1 MGCGA
6 LLVAS
11 TSEPCDAMSDARWQ
25 RLMELLHQAMRLAPA
40 QRTTFLD
47 DECASEPDLRAELVS
62 LLDENARTRSG
73 FVESFSPAVAPDA
86 QGAVGALS
94 PGQIFCERFRLVSK
108 LGEGGMGQVWLAEQF
123 SPVRRR
129 VALKLIRAGMY
140 DEAVAQRFRAEQ
152 QSLAIMDHPAIAKV
166 FDAGATPQG
175 QPYFVMEYVPGPPIT
190 EYCDQNKLTIRQR
203 LELFIQACDGVQHA
217 HRKAFIHRDLKP
229 ANILVVEV
237 DGRPQPRIIDFG
249 LAKAIAAK
257 AIAVKAIAARANDPL
272 QYTRWGQFLGTPGY
286 MSPEQVNRDAQDV
299 DTRTDVYSL
308 GVVLYV
314 LLAGLQPFEIKPRQ
328 PPHVDELLRRL
339 REEDPPKPSG
349 KLSHDRD
356 TLSATAAARCTG
368 RTELVS
374 LLRGDLDW
382 IAMKALERD
391 RDRRYGTP
399 AELAADLRRYLNH
412 EAVLARPP
420 SRVYRAR
427 KYIRRHRVA
436 VGVTAGLMVLL
447 AAFSVLQG
455 LELRRTAQQRDRAT
469 RITEFMTGMFKV
481 ADPSEARGNSV
492 TVREILDKA
501 SKDIRTGLGQDPQ
514 VQAQMMQVMAS
525 TYMNL
530 GLYPRAHDL
539 AKAALEAQLALLG
552 PENRETLAS
561 RELLA
566 WSESRA
572 GNPAAA
578 ESQERAV
585 LADEQRVLGR
595 EDPLTLETMIHLA
608 TMLQRRNDYRGEE
621 ALAREVIQISTRP
634 MAPESVLSLQAR
646 SLLAGSLFIQ
656 LRLSD
661 AEQAF
666 RQLLDADRRLLGPDH
681 PDTLKAMSNLG
692 IVINFQG
699 RRAQA
704 EPLFRDALSLE
715 QRVFGPEHDVT
726 LMTRAHL
733 GYLLRSEG
741 RGVEAEK
748 LDRETWTIRARTL
761 APDDSRTMWSESS
774 VARDLL
780 LEGDLAAAERLE
792 RAAMAG
798 LRRVAGAADTD
809 TVDAQTGLAEILN
822 REGRWAEAEP
832 LARESLTQAPH
843 SRNPLAM
850 ADAMHALGISLAH
863 GNRYPEADKLF
874 RELLEQ
880 HSDPDFRSSMWYSYA
895 CTAAAAQDTEGA
907 LRYLHEA
914 ISAGY
919 RDLDKLSLDAD
930 LQGMRGN
937 QKFRQLVADLKA
949 PSTSVVR
956 P

>member
-1 MGCGA
+1 
-6 LLVAS
+6 
-11 TSEPCDAMSDARWQ
+11 MSDARWQ
-25 RLMELLHQAMRLAPA
+25 RLKELLHQALPLTPA
-40 QRTTFLD
+40 RRAALLD
-47 DECASEPDLRAELVS
+47 VECAGEPELRAELES
-62 LLDENARTRSG
+62 LLQENARMSAG
-73 FVESFSPAVAPDA
+73 FLELSSPGAGSDGPGDA
-86 QGAVGALS
+86 GALS

-108 LGEGGMGQVWLAEQF
+108 LGEGGMGQVWLAEQI
-123 SPVRRR
+123 SPVWRR

-140 DEAVAQRFRAEQ
+140 DESVAQRFQAER

-217 HRKAFIHRDLKP
+217 HQKAFIHRDLKP

-249 LAKAIAAK
+249 LAKAIE
-257 AIAVKAIAARANDPL
+257 VKAMVAQANDPL
-272 QYTRWGQFLGTPGY
+272 QYTRWGQILGTPGY
-286 MSPEQVNRDAQDV
+286 MSPEQFNRDARDV
-299 DTRTDVYSL
+299 DTRSDVYSL
-308 GVVLYV
+308 GIVLYV
-314 LLAGLQPFEIKPRQ
+314 LLTGLQPFEITRRQQ
-328 PPHVDELLRRL
+328 PPMEELLRRL

-349 KLSHDRD
+349 KVSGDRD
-356 TLSATAAARCTG
+356 TSSTTAAARCTD
-368 RTELVS
+368 RAELVS

-391 RDRRYGTP
+391 RERRYGTP

-420 SRVYRAR
+420 STAYRAR

-436 VGVTAGLMVLL
+436 VSVSAGLMVLL
-447 AAFSVLQG
+447 AAFSVLQA

-501 SKDIRTGLGQDPQ
+501 SNDIRLGLGRDPQ
-514 VQAQMMQVMAS
+514 VQAQMMQVMAR
-525 TYMNL
+525 TYLNL

-539 AKAALEAQLALLG
+539 ATAALDAQLALLG
-552 PENRETLAS
+552 PENRETLTS
-561 RELLA
+561 RELVA
-566 WSESRA
+566 WSELRL
-572 GNPAAA
+572 GDLVAA

-585 LADEQRVLGR
+585 LADEQRILGR
-595 EDPLTLETMIHLA
+595 EDPSTLESMIHLA
-608 TMLQRRNDYRGEE
+608 SALQRRNDYRGEE
-621 ALAREVIQISTRP
+621 ALAREVIQISTRH
-634 MAPESVLSLQAR
+634 MAPESVLTLQAR

-656 LRLSD
+656 QRLPD

-666 RQLLDADRRLLGPDH
+666 RESLDADRRVLGPDH
-681 PDTLKAMSNLG
+681 PDTLKTMSNLG

-699 RRAQA
+699 RRAEA
-704 EPLFRDALSLE
+704 EPLFRGALSLE

-733 GYLLRSEG
+733 GFLLRSEG

-748 LDRETWTIRARTL
+748 LDRETWAIRSRTL
-761 APDDSRTMWSESS
+761 GQDNSIALWSESS

-780 LEGDLAAAERLE
+780 LEGDLAAAEELE
-792 RAAMAG
+792 REAVTG
-798 LRRVAGAADTD
+798 LRRAGGAVTD

-832 LARESLTQAPH
+832 LARESLVQVPL
-843 SRNPLAM
+843 SKNPLAT
-850 ADAMHALGISLAH
+850 ADAMRALGVSLAH
-863 GNRYPEADKLF
+863 RNRSAEADKLF
-874 RELLEQ
+874 REMLER

-895 CTAAAAQDTEGA
+895 CTAAAGQDTDSA

-919 RDLDKLSLDAD
+919 RDLDQLSLDAD
-930 LQGMRGN
+930 LQGMRDN
-937 QKFRQLVADLKA
+937 PKFQQLVADLKA
-949 PSTSVVR
+949 PPASVAR

>member
-1 MGCGA
+1 
-6 LLVAS
+6 
-11 TSEPCDAMSDARWQ
+11 MSDTRWQ
-25 RLMELLHQAMRLAPA
+25 RLKDLLHEAMRLAPA
-40 QRTTFLD
+40 QRGAFLD
-47 DECASEPDLRAELVS
+47 EECGGDAELRSELDS
-62 LLDENARTRSG
+62 LIDENSRMRSG
-73 FVESFSPAVAPDA
+73 FLESSSPAVAPDA
-86 QGAVGALS
+86 DGAAGALS

-108 LGEGGMGQVWLAEQF
+108 LGEGGMGQVWLAEQI
-123 SPVRRR
+123 SPVWRR

-140 DEAVAQRFRAEQ
+140 DESVAQRFQAER
-152 QSLAIMDHPAIAKV
+152 QSLALMDHPAIAKV

-175 QPYFVMEYVPGPPIT
+175 QPYFVMEYVPGLPIN
-190 EYCDQNKLTIRQR
+190 EYCDQHKLTIRQR
-203 LELFIQACDGVQHA
+203 LELFIQACEGVQHA
-217 HRKAFIHRDLKP
+217 HQKAFIHRDLKP

-249 LAKAIAAK
+249 LAKAIAVKSTAFMS
-257 AIAVKAIAARANDPL
+257 IAGQTNDPL

-314 LLAGLQPFEIKPRQ
+314 LLTGLQPFEIKPRHQ
-328 PPHVDELLRRL
+328 PHMDELLRRL

-349 KLSHDRD
+349 KVSGDRD
-356 TLSATAAARCTG
+356 TSTAAAEARSIH

-399 AELAADLRRYLNH
+399 AEMAADLRRYLNH

-420 SRVYRAR
+420 SSAYRAR

-436 VGVTAGLMVLL
+436 VSVTAGLMVLL

-501 SKDIRTGLGQDPQ
+501 SKDIRQGLGLDPQ
-514 VQAQMMQVMAS
+514 VQAQMMQVMAT

-530 GLYPRAHDL
+530 GLYPRAREL
-539 AKAALEAQLALLG
+539 AKAALDAQQAMLG
-552 PENRETLAS
+552 PESRETLAS
-561 RELLA
+561 RALLA
-566 WSESRA
+566 WITSRE
-572 GNPAAA
+572 GHPKTA
-578 ESQERAV
+578 EPQERAV
-585 LADEQRVLGR
+585 LADEQRILGP
-595 EDPLTLETMIHLA
+595 EDPLTLDTMIHLA
-608 TMLQRRNDYRGEE
+608 TTLQRLSNYRGQED
-621 ALAREVIQISTRP
+621 LARKVIQVSTRRR
-634 MAPESVLSLQAR
+634 APESLLTLQAR

-656 LRLSD
+656 HRLPD
-661 AEQAF
+661 AEQAY
-666 RQLLDADRRLLGPDH
+666 RQLLDADRHVLGPDH

-692 IVINFQG
+692 IMINFQG
-699 RRAQA
+699 RRAEA

-715 QRVFGPEHDVT
+715 QRVFGPEHDIT

-748 LDRETWTIRARTL
+748 LDRETWTIRARML
-761 APDDSRTMWSESS
+761 APDDSRTLWSESS

-792 RAAMAG
+792 REAVAG

-809 TVDAQTGLAEILN
+809 TVDAETSLAEILN
-822 REGRWAEAEP
+822 REGRWADAEL
-832 LARESLTQAPH
+832 LARESLAQAPH
-843 SRNPLAM
+843 SNNPLAT
-850 ADAMHALGISLAH
+850 ADAMRALGISLAH
-863 GNRYPEADKLF
+863 GNRYAEADKLF
-874 RELLEQ
+874 REMLAQ
-880 HSDPDFRSSMWYSYA
+880 RSDPDFRSSMWYSYA
-895 CTAAAAQDTEGA
+895 CAAAAAQDTDSA

-914 ISAGY
+914 IGAGY
-919 RDLDKLSLDAD
+919 RDLDKLSLDTD

-937 QKFRQLVADLKA
+937 PRFQQLVADLKS
-949 PSTSVVR
+949 PSANVIEPR
-956 P
+956 HY

>member
-1 MGCGA
+1 
-6 LLVAS
+6 
-11 TSEPCDAMSDARWQ
+11 MSDARWQ
-25 RLMELLHQAMRLAPA
+25 RLKELLLQAMPLPLA
-40 QRTTFLD
+40 QRAAFLD
-47 DECASEPDLRAELVS
+47 RECAGEPDLRAELES
-62 LLDENARTRSG
+62 LLDENARMPSG
-73 FVESFSPAVAPDA
+73 FLEASSPAVAPDP
-86 QGAVGALS
+86 QGAGALS

-108 LGEGGMGQVWLAEQF
+108 LGEGGMGQVWLAEQI
-123 SPVRRR
+123 SPVWRR

-140 DEAVAQRFRAEQ
+140 DESVAQRFQAER

-217 HRKAFIHRDLKP
+217 HQKAFIHRDLKP

-249 LAKAIAAK
+249 LAKAIE
-257 AIAVKAIAARANDPL
+257 VKAIAAQADDPL
-272 QYTRWGQFLGTPGY
+272 QYTRWGQMLGTPGY
-286 MSPEQVNRDAQDV
+286 MSPEQFNRDARDV
-299 DTRTDVYSL
+299 DTRSDVYSL

-314 LLAGLQPFEIKPRQ
+314 LLTGLQPFEIKRRQQ
-328 PPHVDELLRRL
+328 PPMEELLRRL

-349 KLSHDRD
+349 KVSGDRD
-356 TLSATAAARCTG
+356 TSSATAAARCTH
-368 RTELVS
+368 RAELVS

-382 IAMKALERD
+382 IAMKALERE
-391 RDRRYGTP
+391 RERRYGTP

-420 SRVYRAR
+420 STAYRAR

-436 VGVTAGLMVLL
+436 VSVSAGLMVLL
-447 AAFSVLQG
+447 AAFSVLQA

-501 SKDIRTGLGQDPQ
+501 SNDIRLGLGQDPQ
-514 VQAQMMQVMAS
+514 VQAQMMQVMAR

-539 AKAALEAQLALLG
+539 ARAALEAQLALLG
-552 PENRETLAS
+552 PENRETLTS

-566 WSESRA
+566 WSESRVGDLDA
-572 GNPAAA
+572 S

-585 LADEQRVLGR
+585 LADERRILGR

-608 TMLQRRNDYRGEE
+608 TTLQRRNDYRGEE
-621 ALAREVIQISTRP
+621 DLAREVIQISTQRQG
-634 MAPESVLSLQAR
+634 PETLLTLQAR

-656 LRLSD
+656 LRLPD

-666 RQLLDADRRLLGPDH
+666 RQLLDADRRVLGPDH
-681 PDTLKAMSNLG
+681 PATLSAMSNLG

-699 RRAQA
+699 RRAEA
-704 EPLFRDALSLE
+704 EPLFRGALSLE

-733 GYLLRSEG
+733 GFLLRSEG

-748 LDRETWTIRARTL
+748 LDRETWTIRSRTL
-761 APDDSRTMWSESS
+761 GQDNPITLWSESS

-792 RAAMAG
+792 REAVAG
-798 LRRVAGAADTD
+798 LHRASVEVTD
-809 TVDAQTGLAEILN
+809 TVDAQTSLAEILN

-832 LARESLTQAPH
+832 LARESLTQVPR
-843 SRNPLAM
+843 SKNPLAA
-850 ADAMHALGISLAH
+850 ADAMRALGISLAH
-863 GNRYPEADKLF
+863 RNRYAEADKLF
-874 RELLEQ
+874 RGMLEQ
-880 HSDPDFRSSMWYSYA
+880 HGDSDFRSSMWYSYA
-895 CTAAAAQDTEGA
+895 CTAAAAQDTDSA

-914 ISAGY
+914 IGAGY
-919 RDLDKLSLDAD
+919 RDLDQLSLDAD
-930 LQGMRGN
+930 LQGMRDN
-937 QKFRQLVADLKA
+937 PKFRQLVANLKSPA
-949 PSTSVVR
+949 SVVH

>member
-1 MGCGA
+1 
-6 LLVAS
+6 
-11 TSEPCDAMSDARWQ
+11 MSDARWQ
-25 RLMELLHQAMRLAPA
+25 RLKELLHQAIDLTPA
-40 QRTTFLD
+40 QRAAFLD
-47 DECASEPDLRAELVS
+47 DECADDPELRAELES
-62 LLDENARTRSG
+62 LIDENARMRTG
-73 FVESFSPAVAPDA
+73 FLESSSPAVAPDSP
-86 QGAVGALS
+86 GAVGSLS

-108 LGEGGMGQVWLAEQF
+108 LGEGGMGQVWLAEQI
-123 SPVRRR
+123 SPVWRR

-140 DEAVAQRFRAEQ
+140 DESVAQRFQSER

-217 HRKAFIHRDLKP
+217 HQKAFIHRDLKP

-257 AIAVKAIAARANDPL
+257 AIAVKAIAAQANDPL

-286 MSPEQVNRDAQDV
+286 MSPEQFNRDARDV

-314 LLAGLQPFEIKPRQ
+314 LLTGLQPFEIKRRQ
-328 PPHVDELLRRL
+328 QPHLDELLRRL

-349 KLSHDRD
+349 KVSGDRD
-356 TLSATAAARCTG
+356 TSSATAAARCTH
-368 RTELVS
+368 RAELVS

-382 IAMKALERD
+382 IAMKALD
-391 RDRRYGTP
+391 RDRERRYGAP

-420 SRVYRAR
+420 NTAYRAR

-436 VGVTAGLMVLL
+436 VSVTAGLVVLL
-447 AAFSVLQG
+447 AGFSVLQA
-455 LELRRTAQQRDRAT
+455 LELRRTAQERDRAT

-501 SKDIRTGLGQDPQ
+501 SNDIRSGLGRDPQ

-539 AKAALEAQLALLG
+539 ATAALKAQLALLG
-552 PENRETLAS
+552 PEDRETLTS
-561 RELLA
+561 RDLVA
-566 WSESRA
+566 WSEARTGDLAA
-572 GNPAAA
+572 G
-578 ESQERAV
+578 ERQQRAV
-585 LADEQRVLGR
+585 LADEQRILGP
-595 EDPLTLETMIHLA
+595 EDPLTLESMIHLA
-608 TMLQRRNDYRGEE
+608 TTLQRLNDYRGEE
-621 ALAREVIQISTRP
+621 LLAREVIQISTRR
-634 MAPESVLSLQAR
+634 MAPESVLTLQAR

-656 LRLSD
+656 LRLPD

-666 RQLLDADRRLLGPDH
+666 RQSLDADRRVLGPDH
-681 PDTLKAMSNLG
+681 PTTLAAMSNLG
-692 IVINFQG
+692 IVINFLG
-699 RRAQA
+699 RRTEA

-726 LMTRAHL
+726 LMTQAHL

-741 RGVEAEK
+741 RGAEAEK
-748 LDRETWTIRARTL
+748 LDRETWTIRSRTL
-761 APDDSRTMWSESS
+761 GQDNSITLWSESS
-774 VARDLL
+774 VARDVL
-780 LEGDLAAAERLE
+780 LEGDLGAAERLE
-792 RAAMAG
+792 REALAG
-798 LRRVAGAADTD
+798 LRRAGGAAVTD
-809 TVDAQTGLAEILN
+809 TVDAQTSLAEILN
-822 REGRWAEAEP
+822 RQGRWAEAEP
-832 LARESLTQAPH
+832 LARESLAQVAR
-843 SRNPLAM
+843 SKNPIAT
-850 ADAMHALGISLAH
+850 ADAMRALGISLAH
-863 GNRYPEADKLF
+863 RDRYAEADKLF
-874 RELLEQ
+874 HEMLEQ
-880 HSDPDFRSSMWYSYA
+880 HRDSDFRSSMWYSYA
-895 CTAAAAQDTEGA
+895 CTAAAAQDTDSA

-919 RDLDKLSLDAD
+919 RDLDQLSLDTD
-930 LQGMRGN
+930 LQGMRDN
-937 QKFRQLVADLKA
+937 PKFRQLVADLKA
-949 PSTSVVR
+949 PSAGVVR

>member
-1 MGCGA
+1 MPD
-6 LLVAS
+6 
-11 TSEPCDAMSDARWQ
+11 TRWQ
-25 RLMELLHQAMRLAPA
+25 RLKELLHQAMPLTLA
-40 QRTTFLD
+40 QRAAFLD
-47 DECASEPDLRAELVS
+47 DECASEPDLRAELES
-62 LLDENARTRSG
+62 LLDENARMRSG
-73 FVESFSPAVAPDA
+73 FLESSSPAVAPDA
-86 QGAVGALS
+86 QGAAGALS

-108 LGEGGMGQVWLAEQF
+108 LGEGGMGQVWLAEQI
-123 SPVRRR
+123 SPVWRR

-140 DEAVAQRFRAEQ
+140 DESVAQRFQAER

-217 HRKAFIHRDLKP
+217 HQKAFIHRDLKP

-249 LAKAIAAK
+249 LAKAIEAK
-257 AIAVKAIAARANDPL
+257 AMAAQANDPL
-272 QYTRWGQFLGTPGY
+272 QYTRWGQLLGTPGY
-286 MSPEQVNRDAQDV
+286 MSPEQFNRDARDV
-299 DTRTDVYSL
+299 DTRSDVYSL

-314 LLAGLQPFEIKPRQ
+314 LLTGLQPFEIKRRQQ
-328 PPHVDELLRRL
+328 PPMEELLRRL

-349 KLSHDRD
+349 KVSGDRD
-356 TLSATAAARCTG
+356 TSSATAAARCTD
-368 RTELVS
+368 RAELVS

-391 RDRRYGTP
+391 RERRYGTP

-420 SRVYRAR
+420 STAYWAR

-436 VGVTAGLMVLL
+436 VSVTAGLMALL
-447 AAFSVLQG
+447 AAFSVLQA
-455 LELRRTAQQRDRAT
+455 LELRRTAQQRDRAA

-501 SKDIRTGLGQDPQ
+501 SNDIRLGLGQDPQ
-514 VQAQMMQVMAS
+514 VQAQMMQVMAR

-530 GLYPRAHDL
+530 GLYPRAHEL
-539 AKAALEAQLALLG
+539 ATAALKAQLALLG
-552 PENRETLAS
+552 PENRETLTS

-566 WSESRA
+566 WSELRV
-572 GNPAAA
+572 GDLAAA

-585 LADEQRVLGR
+585 LADEQRILGR

-608 TMLQRRNDYRGEE
+608 SALQRRNDYRGEE
-621 ALAREVIQISTRP
+621 QLAREVIQISTRR
-634 MAPESVLSLQAR
+634 MAPESVLTLQAR

-656 LRLSD
+656 LRLPD

-666 RQLLDADRRLLGPDH
+666 RQSLDADRRVLGPDH
-681 PDTLKAMSNLG
+681 PDTLKTMSNLG

-699 RRAQA
+699 RRAEA

-733 GYLLRSEG
+733 GFLLRSEG

-748 LDRETWTIRARTL
+748 LDRETWTIRSRTL
-761 APDDSRTMWSESS
+761 GQDASRTLWSESS

-780 LEGDLAAAERLE
+780 LEGDLAAAERLQRE
-792 RAAMAG
+792 AMAG
-798 LRRVAGAADTD
+798 LRRVAGAAGTD

-822 REGRWAEAEP
+822 REGRWGEAEP
-832 LARESLTQAPH
+832 LARESLAQAPH
-843 SRNPLAM
+843 SKNPLAT
-850 ADAMHALGISLAH
+850 ADAMRALGISLAH
-863 GNRYPEADKLF
+863 GNRYAEADKLF
-874 RELLEQ
+874 REMLEQ
-880 HSDPDFRSSMWYSYA
+880 HSDSDFRSLMWYSYA
-895 CTAAAAQDTEGA
+895 CTAAAAQDPDSA

-919 RDLDKLSLDAD
+919 RDLDQLSLDAD
-930 LQGMRGN
+930 LQGMRDN
-937 QKFRQLVADLKA
+937 PKFQQIVADLKA
-949 PSTSVVR
+949 PSASVAR

>member
-1 MGCGA
+1 
-6 LLVAS
+6 
-11 TSEPCDAMSDARWQ
+11 MSDARWQ
-25 RLMELLHQAMRLAPA
+25 RLKEILHRAMHLAPA
-40 QRTTFLD
+40 QRAELLD
-47 DECASEPDLRAELVS
+47 DECAAEPDLRAELES
-62 LLDENARTRSG
+62 LLDENDRMRSE
-73 FVESFSPAVAPDA
+73 FLESSSPAVAHDA
-86 QGAVGALS
+86 QGAAGALS
-94 PGQIFCERFRLVSK
+94 SGQIFCERFRLVSK
-108 LGEGGMGQVWLAEQF
+108 LGEGGMGQVWLAEQI
-123 SPVRRR
+123 SPVWRR

-140 DEAVAQRFRAEQ
+140 DESVAQRFQAER
-152 QSLAIMDHPAIAKV
+152 QSLALMDHPAIAKV

-203 LELFIQACDGVQHA
+203 LELFIQACEGVQHA
-217 HRKAFIHRDLKP
+217 HQKAFVHRDLKP

-249 LAKAIAAK
+249 LAKAIAATG
-257 AIAVKAIAARANDPL
+257 IAVKGIAAQANDPL

-314 LLAGLQPFEIKPRQ
+314 LLTGLQPFEIKPREQ
-328 PPHVDELLRRL
+328 PHLDELLRRL

-349 KLSHDRD
+349 KVSGDRD
-356 TLSATAAARCTG
+356 TSRATAAARCTH
-368 RTELVS
+368 RAELVS

-391 RDRRYGTP
+391 RERRYGTP

-420 SRVYRAR
+420 STAYRAR

-447 AAFSVLQG
+447 AAFSVLQA

-501 SKDIRTGLGQDPQ
+501 SNDIRTGLGQDPQ

-539 AKAALEAQLALLG
+539 AKAALQAQLALLG
-552 PENRETLAS
+552 PENRETLTS

-566 WSESRA
+566 WSESRE
-572 GNPAAA
+572 GDLAAA
-578 ESQERAV
+578 EPQERAV
-585 LADEQRVLGR
+585 LADEQRILGR
-595 EDPLTLETMIHLA
+595 EDPLTLDAMIHLA
-608 TMLQRRNDYRGEE
+608 TTLQRRNDYRGEE
-621 ALAREVIQISTRP
+621 ALAREVIEISTRR
-634 MAPESVLSLQAR
+634 MAPESVLTLQAR

-656 LRLSD
+656 LRLPE
-661 AEQAF
+661 AELAF
-666 RQLLDADRRLLGPDH
+666 RQLLDADRRVLGRDH
-681 PDTLKAMSNLG
+681 PATLAAMSNLG
-692 IVINFQG
+692 IVINFQW
-699 RRAQA
+699 RRAEA
-704 EPLFRDALSLE
+704 EPLFREALALE
-715 QRVFGPEHDVT
+715 QRVFGPEHETT

-733 GYLLRSEG
+733 GYLLRGEG
-741 RGVEAEK
+741 RGAEAEK

-761 APDDSRTMWSESS
+761 GQEDSRTLWSESS

-780 LEGDLAAAERLE
+780 LQGDLAEAERLE
-792 RAAMAG
+792 REAAAG
-798 LRRVAGAADTD
+798 LRRVTGAANTD

-822 REGRWAEAEP
+822 RESRWAEAEP
-832 LARESLTQAPH
+832 LARESLAQAPH
-843 SRNPLAM
+843 SKNPLAT
-850 ADAMHALGISLAH
+850 ADAMRALGISLAH
-863 GNRYPEADKLF
+863 RNRYAEADKLF

-880 HSDPDFRSSMWYSYA
+880 NNDSDFRSSMWYSYA
-895 CTAAAAQDTEGA
+895 CTAVAAQDTDSA

-914 ISAGY
+914 TSAGY
-919 RDLDKLSLDAD
+919 RDLDRLSLDAD

-937 QKFRQLVADLKA
+937 PKFQQLVADLKA
-949 PSTSVVR
+949 PSASVVR

>member
-1 MGCGA
+1 MGHGA
-6 LLVAS
+6 HLVAS
-11 TSEPCDAMSDARWQ
+11 TNEPRGVAMSDERWQ
-25 RLMELLHQAMRLAPA
+25 RLKELLHQAMHLAPA
-40 QRTTFLD
+40 QRVSFLD
-47 DECASEPDLRAELVS
+47 EECGGDPELRSELES
-62 LLDENARTRSG
+62 LLDENARMRSG
-73 FVESFSPAVAPDA
+73 FLESSSPAVPDA
-86 QGAVGALS
+86 HSALS

-108 LGEGGMGQVWLAEQF
+108 LGEGGMGQVWLAEQI
-123 SPVRRR
+123 SPVWRR

-140 DEAVAQRFRAEQ
+140 DESVAQRFQAER

-175 QPYFVMEYVPGPPIT
+175 QPFFVMEYVPGPPIT
-190 EYCDQNKLTIRQR
+190 EYCDEHKLTIRQR

-217 HRKAFIHRDLKP
+217 HQKAFIHRDLKP

-237 DGRPQPRIIDFG
+237 DGQPQPRIIDFG
-249 LAKAIAAK
+249 L
-257 AIAVKAIAARANDPL
+257 VKAIAAQANDPL

-286 MSPEQVNRDAQDV
+286 MSPEQVSHDAQDV

-314 LLAGLQPFEIKPRQ
+314 LLTGLQPFEVKPRQ
-328 PPHVDELLRRL
+328 QPRVDELLRRL

-349 KLSHDRD
+349 KVSGDREI
-356 TLSATAAARCTG
+356 SIATAEAR
-368 RTELVS
+368 RTHRAELVS

-382 IAMKALERD
+382 IAMKALERN
-391 RDRRYGTP
+391 RERRYGTP
-399 AELAADLRRYLNH
+399 AEMAADLRRYLNH

-420 SRVYRAR
+420 STAYRAR

-436 VGVTAGLMVLL
+436 VSVTAGLVVLL

-501 SKDIRTGLGQDPQ
+501 SKDIRLGLGQDPQ
-514 VQAQMMQVMAS
+514 VQAQLMQVMAG

-530 GLYPRAHDL
+530 GLYPRAREL
-539 AKAALEAQLALLG
+539 AQAALDAQLAMLG

-561 RELLA
+561 RALLA
-566 WSESRA
+566 WIPSRD
-572 GNPAAA
+572 GHPAAA
-578 ESQERAV
+578 EPQLRAV
-585 LADEQRVLGR
+585 LADEQRILGP
-595 EDPLTLETMIHLA
+595 EDPLTLDTMIHLA
-608 TMLQRRNDYRGEE
+608 STLQRRDNYRGEE
-621 ALAREVIQISTRP
+621 ELARKVIQISTQK
-634 MAPESVLSLQAR
+634 MAPESALTLQAR
-646 SLLAGSLFIQ
+646 ALLAGSLFVQ
-656 LRLSD
+656 YRLDD

-666 RQLLDADRRLLGPDH
+666 RQLLDADRRVLGPDH

-699 RRAQA
+699 RRADA

-741 RGVEAEK
+741 RGAKAEK
-748 LDRETWTIRARTL
+748 LDRETWTIRTRTL
-761 APDDSRTMWSESS
+761 GPNDSSSLWSEASL
-774 VARDLL
+774 ARDLL
-780 LEGDLAAAERLE
+780 LEGDLASAERLE
-792 RAAMAG
+792 REAMTG
-798 LRRVAGAADTD
+798 LRSVAGAADTN
-809 TVDAQTGLAEILN
+809 TVDAETSLAEILV
-822 REGRWAEAEP
+822 REGRWAEAES
-832 LARESLTQAPH
+832 LARESLAQAPH
-843 SRNPLAM
+843 SKNPLAT

-863 GNRYPEADKLF
+863 GNRYAEADKLF
-874 RELLEQ
+874 REMLDQ
-880 HSDPDFRSSMWYSYA
+880 SSDPGFRAAIWYSYA
-895 CTAAAAQDTEGA
+895 CTAAAARDIDSA
-907 LRYLHEA
+907 LRYLREA

-930 LQGMRGN
+930 LQGMRDN
-937 QKFRQLVADLKA
+937 PKFRQLVADLKA
-949 PSTSVVR
+949 PSASVVR

>member
-1 MGCGA
+1 
-6 LLVAS
+6 
-11 TSEPCDAMSDARWQ
+11 MSDTRWE
-25 RLMELLHQAMRLAPA
+25 RLKELLHQAMHLAPA
-40 QRTTFLD
+40 QRAAFLD
-47 DECASEPDLRAELVS
+47 EECGGDPELRSELES
-62 LLDENARTRSG
+62 LIDENARMRSG
-73 FVESFSPAVAPDA
+73 FLESSSPAFAPDA
-86 QGAVGALS
+86 QGAADALS

-108 LGEGGMGQVWLAEQF
+108 LGEGGMGQVWLAEQI
-123 SPVRRR
+123 SPVWRR

-140 DEAVAQRFRAEQ
+140 DESVAQRFQAER
-152 QSLAIMDHPAIAKV
+152 QSLALMDHPAIAKV

-190 EYCDQNKLTIRQR
+190 EYCDQNKLTISQR

-217 HRKAFIHRDLKP
+217 HQKAFIHRDLKP

-249 LAKAIAAK
+249 LAKAIAAQ
-257 AIAVKAIAARANDPL
+257 ANDPL

-286 MSPEQVNRDAQDV
+286 MSPEQVSRDAQDV

-314 LLAGLQPFEIKPRQ
+314 LLAGLQPFEIKRRQ
-328 PPHVDELLRRL
+328 QPQLDELLRRL

-349 KLSHDRD
+349 KVSGDRD
-356 TLSATAAARCTG
+356 TSIATAEAR
-368 RTELVS
+368 RTHRAELVS

-399 AELAADLRRYLNH
+399 AEMAADLRRYLNH

-420 SRVYRAR
+420 STVYRAR
-427 KYIRRHRVA
+427 KYIRRHRVS
-436 VGVTAGLMVLL
+436 VSVTAGLVVLL
-447 AAFSVLQG
+447 AVFSVLQG

-501 SKDIRTGLGQDPQ
+501 SKDIRLGLGQDPQ
-514 VQAQMMQVMAS
+514 VQAQMMQVMAR

-530 GLYPRAHDL
+530 GLYPRAREL
-539 AKAALEAQLALLG
+539 AKAALDAQLAMLG

-561 RELLA
+561 RALLA
-566 WSESRA
+566 WIISRQ
-572 GNPAAA
+572 GDAAA
-578 ESQERAV
+578 VEPQEREV
-585 LADEQRVLGR
+585 LADEQRILGP

-608 TMLQRRNDYRGEE
+608 STLQRRSNYRGEE
-621 ALAREVIQISTRP
+621 ELARKVIQISTLRQ
-634 MAPESVLSLQAR
+634 APESLLTLQAR

-656 LRLSD
+656 RRLPD

-666 RQLLDADRRLLGPDH
+666 RQLLDADRRVLGPDH

-699 RRAQA
+699 RRAEA
-704 EPLFRDALSLE
+704 EPLFRDALALE

-726 LMTRAHL
+726 AMTRAHL

-748 LDRETWTIRARTL
+748 LDRETWSIRIRTL
-761 APDDSRTMWSESS
+761 GANDSRTMWSEGS

-780 LEGDLAAAERLE
+780 LEGDLAAAERLQRE
-792 RAAMAG
+792 AVAG
-798 LRRVAGAADTD
+798 LRRVEGVADTD
-809 TVDAQTGLAEILN
+809 TVDAETSLAEILI
-822 REGRWAEAEP
+822 REGRWAEAEA
-832 LARESLTQAPH
+832 LARESLAQAPH
-843 SRNPLAM
+843 SNNPLAT
-850 ADAMHALGISLAH
+850 ADAMRALGISLAH
-863 GNRYPEADKLF
+863 GNRYAEADKLF
-874 RELLEQ
+874 REMLEQ
-880 HSDPDFRSSMWYSYA
+880 RSDPDFRSSMWYSYA
-895 CTAAAAQDTEGA
+895 CTAAAAQDTDSA

-914 ISAGY
+914 IGAGY
-919 RDLDKLSLDAD
+919 RDLDKLTLDAD
-930 LQGMRGN
+930 LQGMRDN
-937 QKFRQLVADLKA
+937 PKFQQLVADLKA
-949 PSTSVVR
+949 PSASVVR

>member
-1 MGCGA
+1 
-6 LLVAS
+6 
-11 TSEPCDAMSDARWQ
+11 MSDARWQ
-25 RLMELLHQAMRLAPA
+25 RLKELLHQALPLTPA
-40 QRTTFLD
+40 QRAAFLD
-47 DECASEPDLRAELVS
+47 DECADEPDLRAELES
-62 LLDENARTRSG
+62 LLDENDRMRAG
-73 FVESFSPAVAPDA
+73 FLESSSPAVAPDA
-86 QGAVGALS
+86 PGGAGALS
-94 PGQIFCERFRLVSK
+94 PGQVFCERFRLVSK
-108 LGEGGMGQVWLAEQF
+108 LGEGGMGQVWLAEQI
-123 SPVRRR
+123 SPVWRR

-140 DEAVAQRFRAEQ
+140 DESVAQRFQAER

-217 HRKAFIHRDLKP
+217 HQKAFIHRDLKP

-249 LAKAIAAK
+249 LAKAIE
-257 AIAVKAIAARANDPL
+257 VKAVTAQHNDPL
-272 QYTRWGQFLGTPGY
+272 QYTRWGQLLGTPGY
-286 MSPEQVNRDAQDV
+286 MSPEQFNRDARDV
-299 DTRTDVYSL
+299 DTRSDVYSL

-314 LLAGLQPFEIKPRQ
+314 LLTGLQPFEIKRRQQ
-328 PPHVDELLRRL
+328 PPMEELLRRL

-349 KLSHDRD
+349 KVSGDRD
-356 TLSATAAARCTG
+356 TSSATAAARCTQ
-368 RTELVS
+368 RAELVS

-391 RDRRYGTP
+391 RERRYGTP

-420 SRVYRAR
+420 STAYRAR

-436 VGVTAGLMVLL
+436 VSVSAGLMVLL
-447 AAFSVLQG
+447 AAFSVLQA

-501 SKDIRTGLGQDPQ
+501 SNDIRSGLGRDPQ

-530 GLYPRAHDL
+530 GLYPRAYDL
-539 AKAALEAQLALLG
+539 ATAALKAQMALLG
-552 PENRETLAS
+552 PENRETLIS
-561 RELLA
+561 RELVA
-566 WSESRA
+566 WSELRV
-572 GNPAAA
+572 GDLAAA

-585 LADEQRVLGR
+585 LADEQRILGR
-595 EDPLTLETMIHLA
+595 EDPLTLESMIHLA
-608 TMLQRRNDYRGEE
+608 SALQRRNDYRGEE
-621 ALAREVIQISTRP
+621 ALAREVIQISTRR
-634 MAPESVLSLQAR
+634 MAPESVLTLQAR

-656 LRLSD
+656 QRLPD

-666 RQLLDADRRLLGPDH
+666 RQSLDADRRVLGPDH
-681 PDTLKAMSNLG
+681 PDTLKTMSNLG

-699 RRAQA
+699 RRAEA
-704 EPLFRDALSLE
+704 EPLFRGALSLE

-733 GYLLRSEG
+733 GFLLRSEG

-748 LDRETWTIRARTL
+748 LDRETWAIRSRTL
-761 APDDSRTMWSESS
+761 GQDHAITLWSESS

-780 LEGDLAAAERLE
+780 LEGDLAAAEGLE
-792 RAAMAG
+792 REAVTG
-798 LRRVAGAADTD
+798 LRRAAGAAATD

-832 LARESLTQAPH
+832 LARESLAQAPH
-843 SRNPLAM
+843 SNNPLAT
-850 ADAMHALGISLAH
+850 ADAMRALGISLAH
-863 GNRYPEADKLF
+863 RNRYAEADKLF
-874 RELLEQ
+874 RDMLEQ

-895 CTAAAAQDTEGA
+895 CTAAAGQDPDSA
-907 LRYLHEA
+907 LRHLREA

-919 RDLDKLSLDAD
+919 RDLDQLSLDAD
-930 LQGMRGN
+930 LQGMRDN
-937 QKFRQLVADLKA
+937 PKFRQLVADLKV
-949 PSTSVVR
+949 PSASVAR

>member
-1 MGCGA
+1 
-6 LLVAS
+6 
-11 TSEPCDAMSDARWQ
+11 MSDARWQ
-25 RLMELLHQAMRLAPA
+25 RLKELLHQALPLTLA
-40 QRTTFLD
+40 QRAAFLD
-47 DECASEPDLRAELVS
+47 DECANEPDLRAELES
-62 LLDENARTRSG
+62 LLGENARMPAG
-73 FVESFSPAVAPDA
+73 FLESSSPAVAPDA
-86 QGAVGALS
+86 QGAGALS

-108 LGEGGMGQVWLAEQF
+108 LGEGGMGQVWLAEQI
-123 SPVRRR
+123 SPVWRR

-140 DEAVAQRFRAEQ
+140 DESVAQRFLAER

-217 HRKAFIHRDLKP
+217 HQKAFIHRDLKP

-249 LAKAIAAK
+249 LAKAIAVK
-257 AIAVKAIAARANDPL
+257 AIAVKAMAAQAIAGQASDPL

-314 LLAGLQPFEIKPRQ
+314 LLTGLQPFEVKPRQ
-328 PPHVDELLRRL
+328 QPHIDELLRRL

-349 KLSHDRD
+349 KVSGDRD
-356 TLSATAAARCTG
+356 TSSATAAARCTH
-368 RTELVS
+368 RAELVS

-391 RDRRYGTP
+391 RERRYGTP

-412 EAVLARPP
+412 EAVLARPQ
-420 SRVYRAR
+420 STAYRAR
-427 KYIRRHRVA
+427 KYFRRHRVA
-436 VGVTAGLMVLL
+436 VSVTAGLMVLL
-447 AAFSVLQG
+447 AAFSVLQA
-455 LELRRTAQQRDRAT
+455 LELRRTAQQRDRAA

-501 SKDIRTGLGQDPQ
+501 SNDIRTGLGRDPQ
-514 VQAQMMQVMAS
+514 VQAQMMQVMAR

-539 AKAALEAQLALLG
+539 ATAALDAQLALLG
-552 PENRETLAS
+552 PENRETLTS
-561 RELLA
+561 RELVA
-566 WSESRA
+566 WSELRVA
-572 GNPAAA
+572 DLAAA

-585 LADEQRVLGR
+585 LADEQRILGR
-595 EDPLTLETMIHLA
+595 EDPLTLESMIHLA
-608 TMLQRRNDYRGEE
+608 SALQRRNDYRGEE
-621 ALAREVIQISTRP
+621 ALAREVIQISTRR
-634 MAPESVLSLQAR
+634 MAPESVLTLQAR

-666 RQLLDADRRLLGPDH
+666 RQSLDADRRVLGPDH
-681 PDTLKAMSNLG
+681 PDTLKTMSNLG

-699 RRAQA
+699 RRAEA

-733 GYLLRSEG
+733 GFLLRSEG

-748 LDRETWTIRARTL
+748 LDRETWTIRSRTL
-761 APDDSRTMWSESS
+761 GQDNSITLWSESS

-792 RAAMAG
+792 REAMAG
-798 LRRVAGAADTD
+798 LRRVAGDANTD

-832 LARESLTQAPH
+832 LARDSLAQAPH
-843 SRNPLAM
+843 SKNPLAT
-850 ADAMHALGISLAH
+850 ADALHALGVSLAH
-863 GNRYPEADKLF
+863 DNRYAEADNLF
-874 RELLEQ
+874 HQILEQ
-880 HSDPDFRSSMWYSYA
+880 HNDPDFRSSIWYSYA
-895 CTAAAAQDTEGA
+895 CTAAAGQDPDSA

-914 ISAGY
+914 INAGY
-919 RDLDKLSLDAD
+919 RDLDQLSLDAD
-930 LQGMRGN
+930 LQGMRDN
-937 QKFRQLVADLKA
+937 PKFRQLVADLKA
-949 PSTSVVR
+949 PSASVAR

>member
-1 MGCGA
+1 
-6 LLVAS
+6 
-11 TSEPCDAMSDARWQ
+11 MSDARWQ
-25 RLMELLHQAMRLAPA
+25 RLKELLHQALPLTPA
-40 QRTTFLD
+40 RRAAFLD
-47 DECASEPDLRAELVS
+47 DECASEPDLRAELES
-62 LLDENARTRSG
+62 LLDENARMRAG
-73 FVESFSPAVAPDA
+73 FLESSSPGVAPDA
-86 QGAVGALS
+86 QGAAGALS

-108 LGEGGMGQVWLAEQF
+108 LGEGGMGQVWLAEQI
-123 SPVRRR
+123 SPVWRR

-140 DEAVAQRFRAEQ
+140 DESVAQRFQAER

-217 HRKAFIHRDLKP
+217 HQKAFIHRDLKP

-249 LAKAIAAK
+249 LAKAIE
-257 AIAVKAIAARANDPL
+257 VKAMAAQANDPL
-272 QYTRWGQFLGTPGY
+272 QYTRWGQLLGTPGY
-286 MSPEQVNRDAQDV
+286 MSPEQFNRDARDV
-299 DTRTDVYSL
+299 DTRSDVYSL

-314 LLAGLQPFEIKPRQ
+314 LLTGLQPFEIKRRQQ
-328 PPHVDELLRRL
+328 PPMEELLRRL

-349 KLSHDRD
+349 KVSGDRD
-356 TLSATAAARCTG
+356 TSSATAAARCTD
-368 RTELVS
+368 RAELVS

-391 RDRRYGTP
+391 RERRYGTP

-420 SRVYRAR
+420 STAYRAR

-436 VGVTAGLMVLL
+436 ASVSAGLMVLL
-447 AAFSVLQG
+447 AAFSVLQA

-501 SKDIRTGLGQDPQ
+501 SNDIRLGLGRDPQ

-539 AKAALEAQLALLG
+539 ATAALTAQTALLG
-552 PENRETLAS
+552 PENRETLTS
-561 RELLA
+561 RELVA
-566 WSESRA
+566 WSELRV
-572 GNPAAA
+572 GDLAAA

-585 LADEQRVLGR
+585 LADVQRILGR
-595 EDPLTLETMIHLA
+595 EDPLTLESMIHLA
-608 TMLQRRNDYRGEE
+608 SALQRRNDYRGEE
-621 ALAREVIQISTRP
+621 ALAREVIQISTRR
-634 MAPESVLSLQAR
+634 MAPESVLTLQAR

-656 LRLSD
+656 QRLPD

-666 RQLLDADRRLLGPDH
+666 RQSLDADRRVLGPDH
-681 PDTLKAMSNLG
+681 PDTLKTMSNLG

-699 RRAQA
+699 RRAEA
-704 EPLFRDALSLE
+704 EPLFRGALSLE

-733 GYLLRSEG
+733 GFLLRSEG

-748 LDRETWTIRARTL
+748 LDRETWAIRSRTL
-761 APDDSRTMWSESS
+761 GQDNPITLWSESS

-780 LEGDLAAAERLE
+780 LEGDLAVAEGLE
-792 RAAMAG
+792 REAVTG
-798 LRRVAGAADTD
+798 LRRAAGAAVTD
-809 TVDAQTGLAEILN
+809 TVDAQTSLAEILN

-832 LARESLTQAPH
+832 LARESLAQVPR
-843 SRNPLAM
+843 SKNPLAT
-850 ADAMHALGISLAH
+850 ADAMRALGISLAH
-863 GNRYPEADKLF
+863 RNRYAEADKLF
-874 RELLEQ
+874 REMLEQ

-895 CTAAAAQDTEGA
+895 CTAAAGQDPDSA
-907 LRYLHEA
+907 LRYLREA

-919 RDLDKLSLDAD
+919 RDLDQLSLDAD
-930 LQGMRGN
+930 LQGMRDN
-937 QKFRQLVADLKA
+937 PKFRQLVADLKV
-949 PSTSVVR
+949 PSASVAR

>member
-1 MGCGA
+1 
-6 LLVAS
+6 
-11 TSEPCDAMSDARWQ
+11 MSDARWQ
-25 RLMELLHQAMRLAPA
+25 RLKELLHQAMSLAPA
-40 QRTTFLD
+40 ERAAFLD
-47 DECASEPDLRAELVS
+47 EGCGGDHELRSELESLV
-62 LLDENARTRSG
+62 DENARMRAG
-73 FVESFSPAVAPDA
+73 FLELSSPAV
-86 QGAVGALS
+86 GARGPAGTLS

-108 LGEGGMGQVWLAEQF
+108 LGEGGMGQVWLAEQI
-123 SPVRRR
+123 SPVWRR

-140 DEAVAQRFRAEQ
+140 DESVAQRFQAER

-175 QPYFVMEYVPGPPIT
+175 QPYFVMEYVPGLPIT

-203 LELFIQACDGVQHA
+203 LELFIQTCDGVQHA
-217 HRKAFIHRDLKP
+217 HQKAFIHRDLKP

-249 LAKAIAAK
+249 LAKAIA
-257 AIAVKAIAARANDPL
+257 VKAIAAQADDPL

-286 MSPEQVNRDAQDV
+286 MSPEQVNRDSQDV

-314 LLAGLQPFEIKPRQ
+314 LLTGLQPFEIKPRQ
-328 PPHVDELLRRL
+328 KPPIDELLRRL

-349 KLSHDRD
+349 KVSGDRD
-356 TLSATAAARCTG
+356 SSTAAAAARCTH
-368 RTELVS
+368 RAELVG

-391 RDRRYGTP
+391 RERRYSTP
-399 AELAADLRRYLNH
+399 AELGADLRRYLNH

-420 SRVYRAR
+420 STIYRAR

-436 VGVTAGLMVLL
+436 ASVTAGLVVLL
-447 AAFSVLQG
+447 AAFSVLQA

-492 TVREILDKA
+492 TLREILDKA
-501 SKDIRTGLGQDPQ
+501 SNNIRTGLGQDPQ
-514 VQAQMMQVMAS
+514 VQAQLMQVMAR

-530 GLYPRAHDL
+530 GLYRLAQDL
-539 AKAALEAQLALLG
+539 AEAALRAQLALLG

-566 WSESRA
+566 WSQSRVGLPEA
-572 GNPAAA
+572 V
-578 ESQERAV
+578 SQERAV
-585 LADEQRVLGR
+585 LQDERRILGR
-595 EDPLTLETMIHLA
+595 EDPLTLEAMIHLA
-608 TMLQRRNDYRGEE
+608 SSLQRQNDYRGEE
-621 ALAREVIQISTRP
+621 ALAREVIQISTQR
-634 MAPESVLSLQAR
+634 MAPESLLTLQAR
-646 SLLAGSLFIQ
+646 SLLAGVLFIQ
-656 LRLSD
+656 LRLPD

-666 RQLLDADRRLLGPDH
+666 RQLLDADRQMLGSDH
-681 PDTLKAMSNLG
+681 PATLTAMSNLA

-699 RRAQA
+699 RRAEA
-704 EPLFRDALSLE
+704 EPLFREALSLE
-715 QRVFGPEHDVT
+715 QRVFGPEHDIT

-733 GYLLRSEG
+733 GFLLRSEG

-748 LDRETWTIRARTL
+748 LDRETWDMR
-761 APDDSRTMWSESS
+761 SRTMGQDDPRTLWSESS

-780 LEGDLAAAERLE
+780 LEGDLAAAERLARE
-792 RAAMAG
+792 AVAG
-798 LRRVAGAADTD
+798 LRRTAGASNTD
-809 TVDAQTGLAEILN
+809 TVDAQTSLAEILN

-832 LARESLTQAPH
+832 LARDSLAQA
-843 SRNPLAM
+843 SGSTNPLAT
-850 ADAMHALGISLAH
+850 ADAMRALGISLAH
-863 GNRYPEADKLF
+863 DNRYGEADKLF
-874 RELLEQ
+874 HEILEQ
-880 HSDPDFRSSMWYSYA
+880 HHDADFRSSMWYSYA
-895 CTAAAAQDTEGA
+895 CTAAAAQDTDSA

-919 RDLDKLSLDAD
+919 RDLDKLLLDAD
-930 LQGMRGN
+930 LHGMSEN
-937 QKFRQLVADLKA
+937 PKFRQLMADLKA
-949 PSTSVVR
+949 PPASAVR
-956 P
+956 AHDR

>member
-1 MGCGA
+1 
-6 LLVAS
+6 
-11 TSEPCDAMSDARWQ
+11 MSDARWQ
-25 RLMELLHQAMRLAPA
+25 RLKELLHQAMPLTLA
-40 QRTTFLD
+40 QRAAFLD
-47 DECASEPDLRAELVS
+47 DECAGEPDLRAELES
-62 LLDENARTRSG
+62 LLDENARMRAG
-73 FVESFSPAVAPDA
+73 FLESSSPGVAPDA
-86 QGAVGALS
+86 EACAGALS

-108 LGEGGMGQVWLAEQF
+108 LGEGGMGQVWLAEQI
-123 SPVRRR
+123 SPVWRR

-140 DEAVAQRFRAEQ
+140 DESVAQRFQAER

-217 HRKAFIHRDLKP
+217 HQKAFIHRDLKP

-249 LAKAIAAK
+249 LAKAIE
-257 AIAVKAIAARANDPL
+257 VKAMAAQVNDPL
-272 QYTRWGQFLGTPGY
+272 QYTRWGQILGTPGY
-286 MSPEQVNRDAQDV
+286 MSPEQLKRDARDV
-299 DTRTDVYSL
+299 DTRSDVYSL

-314 LLAGLQPFEIKPRQ
+314 LLTGLQPFEIKRRQQ
-328 PPHVDELLRRL
+328 PPMEELLRRL

-349 KLSHDRD
+349 KVSGDRD
-356 TLSATAAARCTG
+356 TSSATAAAR
-368 RTELVS
+368 RTDRAELVS

-391 RDRRYGTP
+391 RERRYGTP

-420 SRVYRAR
+420 STAYRAR

-436 VGVTAGLMVLL
+436 VSVSAGLMVLL
-447 AAFSVLQG
+447 AAFSVLQA

-501 SKDIRTGLGQDPQ
+501 SNDIRLGLGRDPQ
-514 VQAQMMQVMAS
+514 VQAQMMQVMAR

-539 AKAALEAQLALLG
+539 ATAALDAQLALLG
-552 PENRETLAS
+552 PENRETLTS
-561 RELLA
+561 RELVA
-566 WSESRA
+566 WSELRV
-572 GNPAAA
+572 GDLAAA

-585 LADEQRVLGR
+585 LADEQRILGR
-595 EDPLTLETMIHLA
+595 EDPLTLEAMIHLA
-608 TMLQRRNDYRGEE
+608 SALQRRNDYPGEE
-621 ALAREVIQISTRP
+621 ALAREVIQISTRR
-634 MAPESVLSLQAR
+634 MAAESVLTLQAR

-656 LRLSD
+656 QRLPD

-666 RQLLDADRRLLGPDH
+666 RQSLDADRRVLGPDH
-681 PDTLKAMSNLG
+681 PDTLKTMSNLG

-699 RRAQA
+699 RRAEA
-704 EPLFRDALSLE
+704 EPLFRGALSLE

-733 GYLLRSEG
+733 GFLLRSEG
-741 RGVEAEK
+741 RGAEAEK
-748 LDRETWTIRARTL
+748 LDRETCDIRSRTL
-761 APDDSRTMWSESS
+761 GVDNSITLWSESS

-780 LEGDLAAAERLE
+780 LEGNLAAAEGLE
-792 RAAMAG
+792 REAVTG
-798 LRRVAGAADTD
+798 LRRAAGAGTD

-832 LARESLTQAPH
+832 LARESLAQAPR
-843 SRNPLAM
+843 SKNPLAT
-850 ADAMHALGISLAH
+850 ADAMRALGISLAH
-863 GNRYPEADKLF
+863 DNRYAEADKLF
-874 RELLEQ
+874 HQILEQ
-880 HSDPDFRSSMWYSYA
+880 QNDPDFRSSMWFSYA
-895 CTAAAAQDTEGA
+895 CTAAAAQDTDSA
-907 LRYLHEA
+907 LRYLREA

-930 LQGMRGN
+930 LQGMRDN
-937 QKFRQLVADLKA
+937 PKFQQLVADLKA
-949 PSTSVVR
+949 PSASVAR

>member
-1 MGCGA
+1 
-6 LLVAS
+6 
-11 TSEPCDAMSDARWQ
+11 MSDSRWQ
-25 RLMELLHQAMRLAPA
+25 RLKELLQQAMPLTLA
-40 QRTTFLD
+40 QRAAFLD
-47 DECASEPDLRAELVS
+47 DECAGEPDLRAELES
-62 LLDENARTRSG
+62 LLEENARMRSG
-73 FVESFSPAVAPDA
+73 FLESSSPAVAETQA
-86 QGAVGALS
+86 AAGALS

-108 LGEGGMGQVWLAEQF
+108 LGEGGMGQVWLAEQI
-123 SPVRRR
+123 SPVWRR

-140 DEAVAQRFRAEQ
+140 DESVAQRFQAER

-175 QPYFVMEYVPGPPIT
+175 QPYFVMEYVPGPPMT
-190 EYCDQNKLTIRQR
+190 EYCDRNKLTIRQR

-217 HRKAFIHRDLKP
+217 HQKAFIHRDLKP

-257 AIAVKAIAARANDPL
+257 AIAVKAAIAGQADDPL

-286 MSPEQVNRDAQDV
+286 MSPEQVDRDVQDV

-314 LLAGLQPFEIKPRQ
+314 LLTGLQPFEIKPRQ
-328 PPHVDELLRRL
+328 QPQLDELLRRL

-349 KLSHDRD
+349 KVSGDRD
-356 TLSATAAARCTG
+356 TSSATAAARCTD
-368 RTELVS
+368 RAELVS

-391 RDRRYGTP
+391 RERRYGTP

-420 SRVYRAR
+420 STAYRAR

-447 AAFSVLQG
+447 AAFSVLQA

-501 SKDIRTGLGQDPQ
+501 SNDIRTGLGQDPQ
-514 VQAQMMQVMAS
+514 VQAQLMQVMAR

-539 AKAALEAQLALLG
+539 AQAALGAQLALLG
-552 PENRETLAS
+552 PENRETLTS
-561 RELLA
+561 RELLT
-566 WSESRA
+566 WSQSRV
-572 GNPAAA
+572 GDLSAAA
-578 ESQERAV
+578 SQERAV
-585 LADEQRVLGR
+585 LVDEQRILGR

-608 TMLQRRNDYRGEE
+608 TMLQRQNDYRGEE
-621 ALAREVIQISTRP
+621 DLAREVIQISTRR
-634 MAPESVLSLQAR
+634 MAPESVLTLQAR
-646 SLLAGSLFIQ
+646 SLLAGALFIQ
-656 LRLSD
+656 LRLPE

-681 PDTLKAMSNLG
+681 PATLSAMSNLG
-692 IVINFQG
+692 IVINFQW
-699 RRAQA
+699 RRTEA

-726 LMTRAHL
+726 VMTRAHL
-733 GYLLRSEG
+733 GFLLRGEG

-761 APDDSRTMWSESS
+761 GQDDARTLWSESS

-780 LEGDLAAAERLE
+780 LEGDFAAAERLE
-792 RAAMAG
+792 REAMAG
-798 LRRVAGAADTD
+798 LRRVAGAANTD

-822 REGRWAEAEP
+822 RQGRWAEAEP
-832 LARESLTQAPH
+832 LARESLAQAPH
-843 SRNPLAM
+843 SKNPLAT
-850 ADAMHALGISLAH
+850 ADAMRALGIALAH
-863 GNRYPEADKLF
+863 GHRYAEADKLF
-874 RELLEQ
+874 REVLEQ
-880 HSDPDFRSSMWYSYA
+880 YSDSDFRSSMLYSYA
-895 CTAAAAQDTEGA
+895 CTAAAAQDTASA

-919 RDLDKLSLDAD
+919 RDVDRLSLDAD
-930 LQGMRGN
+930 LKGMRDN
-937 QKFRQLVADLKA
+937 PNFQRLVADLKI
-949 PSTSVVR
+949 PSPTVVH

>member
-1 MGCGA
+1 
-6 LLVAS
+6 
-11 TSEPCDAMSDARWQ
+11 MSDARWQ
-25 RLMELLHQAMRLAPA
+25 RLKELLHQAVPLAPA
-40 QRTTFLD
+40 QRAAFLD
-47 DECASEPDLRAELVS
+47 DECAGEPDLRAELES
-62 LLDENARTRSG
+62 LLDENARMRAG
-73 FVESFSPAVAPDA
+73 FLESSSPGVAPDA
-86 QGAVGALS
+86 QGAAGALS

-108 LGEGGMGQVWLAEQF
+108 LGEGGMGQVWLAEQI
-123 SPVRRR
+123 SPVWRR

-140 DEAVAQRFRAEQ
+140 DESVAQRFQAER

-217 HRKAFIHRDLKP
+217 HQKAFIHRDLKP

-249 LAKAIAAK
+249 LAKAIA
-257 AIAVKAIAARANDPL
+257 VKAIAAQANDPL
-272 QYTRWGQFLGTPGY
+272 QYTRWGQLLGTPGY
-286 MSPEQVNRDAQDV
+286 MSPEQFNRDARDV
-299 DTRTDVYSL
+299 DTRSDVYSL

-314 LLAGLQPFEIKPRQ
+314 LLTGLQPFEIKRRQ
-328 PPHVDELLRRL
+328 QPHMEELLRRL

-349 KLSHDRD
+349 KVSGDRD
-356 TLSATAAARCTG
+356 TSSATAAARCTH
-368 RTELVS
+368 RAELVS

-382 IAMKALERD
+382 IALKALERD
-391 RDRRYGTP
+391 RERRYGTP

-420 SRVYRAR
+420 STAYRAR
-427 KYIRRHRVA
+427 KYIRRHRMAVSVA
-436 VGVTAGLMVLL
+436 AGLLVLL

-469 RITEFMTGMFKV
+469 RITEFMTSMFKV

-501 SKDIRTGLGQDPQ
+501 SKDIRLGLGQDPQ
-514 VQAQMMQVMAS
+514 VQAQMMQVMAR

-530 GLYPRAHDL
+530 GLYPRAREL
-539 AKAALEAQLALLG
+539 AKAALDAQLAMLG

-561 RELLA
+561 RALLA
-566 WSESRA
+566 WIMSRE
-572 GNPAAA
+572 GQPAAA
-578 ESQERAV
+578 EPQERAV
-585 LADEQRVLGR
+585 LADEQRILGPG
-595 EDPLTLETMIHLA
+595 DPLTLDTMIHLA
-608 TMLQRRNDYRGEE
+608 TTLQRRDNYRGEE
-621 ALAREVIQISTRP
+621 ELARTVIQISTQRQ
-634 MAPESVLSLQAR
+634 APETLLTLQAR
-646 SLLAGSLFIQ
+646 GLLAASLFIQ
-656 LRLSD
+656 HRLPD

-666 RQLLDADRRLLGPDH
+666 RQLLDADRRVLGPDH

-699 RRAQA
+699 RRAEA
-704 EPLFRDALSLE
+704 EPLFRDALALE
-715 QRVFGPEHDVT
+715 QRVFGPEHDIT
-726 LMTRAHL
+726 AMTRAHL
-733 GYLLRSEG
+733 GYLLRGEG

-748 LDRETWTIRARTL
+748 LDRETWAMRTRTL
-761 APDDSRTMWSESS
+761 GADDSRTIWSEAS

-780 LEGDLAAAERLE
+780 LEGDLATAERLQRE
-792 RAAMAG
+792 AMTG
-798 LRRVAGAADTD
+798 LRRVAGAADTN
-809 TVDAQTGLAEILN
+809 TVDAETGLAEILI

-832 LARESLTQAPH
+832 LARESLAHAPH
-843 SRNPLAM
+843 SQNPLAT
-850 ADAMHALGISLAH
+850 ADAMRALGISLAH
-863 GNRYPEADKLF
+863 GNRYAEADKLF
-874 RELLEQ
+874 REMLEQ

-895 CTAAAAQDTEGA
+895 CAAAAAHDTNSA

-919 RDLDKLSLDAD
+919 RDVDQLSLDTD
-930 LQGMRGN
+930 LQGMRDN
-937 QKFRQLVADLKA
+937 PNFQQLVADLKA
-949 PSTSVVR
+949 PSASVVR

>member
-1 MGCGA
+1 MD
-6 LLVAS
+6 
-11 TSEPCDAMSDARWQ
+11 EPDGVAMSDPHWQ
-25 RLMELLHQAMRLAPA
+25 RLKELLNQAMHLAPPRRA
-40 QRTTFLD
+40 AFLD
-47 DECASEPDLRAELVS
+47 DECAGEPDLRAELEA
-62 LLDENARTRSG
+62 LLGENDRMRSE
-73 FVESFSPAVAPDA
+73 FLESSSPAVAPESPADA
-86 QGAVGALS
+86 GALL
-94 PGQIFCERFRLVSK
+94 PGQIFCGRFRLLSK
-108 LGEGGMGQVWLAEQF
+108 LGEGGMGQVWLAEQIA
-123 SPVRRR
+123 PVWRR
-129 VALKLIRAGMY
+129 VALKLIRTGMY
-140 DEAVAQRFRAEQ
+140 DESVAQRFQAER

-166 FDAGATPQG
+166 FDAGATPLG

-190 EYCDQNKLTIRQR
+190 DYCDQHKLTIRQR

-217 HRKAFIHRDLKP
+217 HQKAFIHRDLKP

-249 LAKAIAAK
+249 LAKAIA
-257 AIAVKAIAARANDPL
+257 VKAIAAQMAIAAKANDPL

-286 MSPEQVNRDAQDV
+286 MSPEQVDRDAQDV

-314 LLAGLQPFEIKPRQ
+314 LLTGLQPFESKPRQ
-328 PPHVDELLRRL
+328 QPHLDELLRRL

-349 KLSHDRD
+349 KVSGDRD
-356 TLSATAAARCTG
+356 TSSATAAARCTH
-368 RTELVS
+368 RAELVS

-391 RDRRYGTP
+391 RERRYGTP

-420 SRVYRAR
+420 STAYRAG

-447 AAFSVLQG
+447 TAFSVLQA
-455 LELRRTAQQRDRAT
+455 LELRRTAQERDRAA
-469 RITEFMTGMFKV
+469 RITEFMTAMFKV

-501 SKDIRTGLGQDPQ
+501 STEIRTGLGQDPQ

-525 TYMNL
+525 TYLNL

-539 AKAALEAQLALLG
+539 AKAALEAQLPLLG
-552 PENRETLAS
+552 PENRETLTS

-566 WSESRA
+566 WSESRQ
-572 GNPAAA
+572 GDPAAA
-578 ESQERAV
+578 EPQERAV
-585 LADEQRVLGR
+585 LADEQRILGR
-595 EDPLTLETMIHLA
+595 EDPLTLETMVHLA
-608 TMLQRRNDYRGEE
+608 TTLQRRNDYRGEE
-621 ALAREVIQISTRP
+621 ALAREVIQISTRR
-634 MAPESVLSLQAR
+634 MAPESVLTLQAR

-656 LRLSD
+656 LRLPE

-666 RQLLDADRRLLGPDH
+666 RQLLDADRRVLGADH
-681 PDTLKAMSNLG
+681 PATLAAMSNLG
-692 IVINFQG
+692 IVINFQW
-699 RRAQA
+699 RRAEA
-704 EPLFRDALSLE
+704 EPLFRDALLLE

-733 GYLLRSEG
+733 GFLLRGEG
-741 RGVEAEK
+741 RGLEAEK

-761 APDDSRTMWSESS
+761 GPEDSRTLWSESS

-780 LEGDLAAAERLE
+780 LEGDLATAERLE
-792 RAAMAG
+792 REAMTG

-822 REGRWAEAEP
+822 RAGRWAEAEP
-832 LARESLTQAPH
+832 LARESLAQAPH
-843 SRNPLAM
+843 SRSPLAT

-863 GNRYPEADKLF
+863 NNRYAEADKLF
-874 RELLEQ
+874 REILAQ
-880 HSDPDFRSSMWYSYA
+880 HGDSDFRSSMWYSFA
-895 CTAAAAQDTEGA
+895 GTAAAAQDTDSA
-907 LRYLHEA
+907 LRYLQEA

-930 LQGMRGN
+930 LQRMRDN
-937 QKFRQLVADLKA
+937 PKFQQLVADLKPA
-949 PSTSVVR
+949 STSVAR

>member
-1 MGCGA
+1 
-6 LLVAS
+6 
-11 TSEPCDAMSDARWQ
+11 MSDARWQ
-25 RLMELLHQAMRLAPA
+25 RLKELLHQALPLTLA
-40 QRTTFLD
+40 QRAAFLD
-47 DECASEPDLRAELVS
+47 DECASEPDLRAELES
-62 LLDENARTRSG
+62 LLEENARMRAG
-73 FVESFSPAVAPDA
+73 FLELSSPAVAPDA
-86 QGAVGALS
+86 QGADALS
-94 PGQIFCERFRLVSK
+94 PGRIFCERFRLVSK
-108 LGEGGMGQVWLAEQF
+108 LGEGGMGQVWLAEQI
-123 SPVRRR
+123 SPVWRR

-140 DEAVAQRFRAEQ
+140 DESVSQRFLAER

-166 FDAGATPQG
+166 FDAGATAQG

-203 LELFIQACDGVQHA
+203 LELFIQACEGVQHA
-217 HRKAFIHRDLKP
+217 HQKAFIHRDLKP

-249 LAKAIAAK
+249 LAKAIAVK
-257 AIAVKAIAARANDPL
+257 ALAVKAIAAQAIAGQANDPL

-314 LLAGLQPFEIKPRQ
+314 LLTGLQPFEVKPRQ
-328 PPHVDELLRRL
+328 QPHIDELLRRL

-349 KLSHDRD
+349 KVSGDRD
-356 TLSATAAARCTG
+356 TSSATAAARCTH
-368 RTELVS
+368 RAELVG

-391 RDRRYGTP
+391 RERRYATP

-412 EAVLARPP
+412 GAVLARPP
-420 SRVYRAR
+420 STAYRAR

-436 VGVTAGLMVLL
+436 VGVSAGLMVLL
-447 AAFSVLQG
+447 AAFSVLQA
-455 LELRRTAQQRDRAT
+455 LELRRTAQQRDRAS

-501 SKDIRTGLGQDPQ
+501 SNDIRSGLGQDPQ
-514 VQAQMMQVMAS
+514 VQAQLMQVMAR

-530 GLYPRAHDL
+530 GLYRRAHDL
-539 AKAALEAQLALLG
+539 AQAALQAQLALLG
-552 PENRETLAS
+552 PENRETLTS

-566 WSESRA
+566 WSQSRVGDLRA
-572 GNPAAA
+572 SAS
-578 ESQERAV
+578 EERAV
-585 LADEQRVLGR
+585 LVDEQRILGR

-608 TMLQRRNDYRGEE
+608 TMRQRQNDYRGEE
-621 ALAREVIQISTRP
+621 ELAREVVQISTRR
-634 MAPESVLSLQAR
+634 MAPESLLSLQAR
-646 SLLAGSLFIQ
+646 SLLAGTLFIQ
-656 LRLSD
+656 MRLPD

-666 RQLLDADRRLLGPDH
+666 RQLLEADRRLLGPDH
-681 PDTLKAMSNLG
+681 PATLMAMSNLG

-699 RRAQA
+699 RHTEA
-704 EPLFRDALSLE
+704 EPLFRDAVSLE
-715 QRVFGPEHDVT
+715 QRVFGPEHDIT

-733 GYLLRSEG
+733 GFLLRSEG

-748 LDRETWTIRARTL
+748 LDRETWAIRSRTL
-761 APDDSRTMWSESS
+761 GQDDSRTLWSESS

-792 RAAMAG
+792 REAMAG
-798 LRRVAGAADTD
+798 LRRAAGAANTD

-832 LARESLTQAPH
+832 LARESLAQAPN
-843 SRNPLAM
+843 STNPLAS
-850 ADAMHALGISLAH
+850 ADAMRALGISLAH
-863 GNRYPEADKLF
+863 DNRYAEADKLF
-874 RELLEQ
+874 HEILAQ
-880 HSDPDFRSSMWYSYA
+880 HNDSDFRSSMWYSYA
-895 CTAAAAQDTEGA
+895 CTAAAAQDTDNA

-914 ISAGY
+914 IGAGY
-919 RDLDKLSLDAD
+919 RDIDKLSLDAD
-930 LQGMRGN
+930 LRGMRADP
-937 QKFRQLVADLKA
+937 KFQQLLAGLKA
-949 PSTSVVR
+949 PSASVVR

>member
-1 MGCGA
+1 
-6 LLVAS
+6 
-11 TSEPCDAMSDARWQ
+11 MSDARWQ
-25 RLMELLHQAMRLAPA
+25 RLKELLHQALPLTPP
-40 QRTTFLD
+40 QRAAFLD
-47 DECASEPDLRAELVS
+47 DECADEPDLRAELES
-62 LLDENARTRSG
+62 LLDENARIRAG
-73 FVESFSPAVAPDA
+73 FLQSSSPAVAPDA
-86 QGAVGALS
+86 PGGAGALS
-94 PGQIFCERFRLVSK
+94 PGQVFCERFRLVSK
-108 LGEGGMGQVWLAEQF
+108 LGEGGMGQVWLAEQI
-123 SPVRRR
+123 SPVWRR

-140 DEAVAQRFRAEQ
+140 DESVAQRFQAER

-217 HRKAFIHRDLKP
+217 HQKAFIHRDLKP

-249 LAKAIAAK
+249 LAKAIE
-257 AIAVKAIAARANDPL
+257 VKAMAAQANDPL
-272 QYTRWGQFLGTPGY
+272 QYTRWGQLLGTPGY
-286 MSPEQVNRDAQDV
+286 MSPEQFNRDARDV
-299 DTRTDVYSL
+299 DTRSDVYSL

-314 LLAGLQPFEIKPRQ
+314 LLTGLQPFEIKRRQQ
-328 PPHVDELLRRL
+328 PPMEELLRRL

-349 KLSHDRD
+349 KVSGDRD
-356 TLSATAAARCTG
+356 TSSATAAARCTQ
-368 RTELVS
+368 RAELVS

-391 RDRRYGTP
+391 RERRYGTP

-420 SRVYRAR
+420 STAYRAR
-427 KYIRRHRVA
+427 KYVRRHRVA
-436 VGVTAGLMVLL
+436 VSVSAGLMVLL
-447 AAFSVLQG
+447 AAFSVLQA

-501 SKDIRTGLGQDPQ
+501 SNDIRSGLGRDPQ

-539 AKAALEAQLALLG
+539 ATAALTAQMALLG
-552 PENRETLAS
+552 PENRETLIS
-561 RELLA
+561 RELVA
-566 WSESRA
+566 WSELRV
-572 GNPAAA
+572 GDLAAA

-585 LADEQRVLGR
+585 LADVQRILGR
-595 EDPLTLETMIHLA
+595 EDPLTLESMIHLA
-608 TMLQRRNDYRGEE
+608 SALQRRNDYRGEE
-621 ALAREVIQISTRP
+621 ALAREVIQISTRR
-634 MAPESVLSLQAR
+634 MAPESALTLQAR

-656 LRLSD
+656 QRLPD

-666 RQLLDADRRLLGPDH
+666 RQSLDADRRVLGPDH
-681 PDTLKAMSNLG
+681 PDTLKTMSNLG

-699 RRAQA
+699 RRAEA
-704 EPLFRDALSLE
+704 EPLFRGALSLE

-733 GYLLRSEG
+733 GFLLRSEG

-748 LDRETWTIRARTL
+748 LDRETWAIRSRTL
-761 APDDSRTMWSESS
+761 GQDNSITLWSESS

-792 RAAMAG
+792 REAVTG
-798 LRRVAGAADTD
+798 LRRAAGAAVTD
-809 TVDAQTGLAEILN
+809 TVDAQTSLAEILN

-832 LARESLTQAPH
+832 LARESLAQVPR
-843 SRNPLAM
+843 SKNPLAT
-850 ADAMHALGISLAH
+850 ADAMRALGISLAH
-863 GNRYPEADKLF
+863 RNRYAEADKLF
-874 RELLEQ
+874 RDMLEQ

-895 CTAAAAQDTEGA
+895 CTAAAGQDTDSA
-907 LRYLHEA
+907 LRFLHEA

-919 RDLDKLSLDAD
+919 RDIDKLSLDAD
-930 LQGMRGN
+930 LQGMRDN
-937 QKFRQLVADLKA
+937 PKFRQLVADLKA
-949 PSTSVVR
+949 PSASVAR

>member
-1 MGCGA
+1 
-6 LLVAS
+6 
-11 TSEPCDAMSDARWQ
+11 MSDARWQ
-25 RLMELLHQAMRLAPA
+25 RLMELLHQAMHLAPA
-40 QRTTFLD
+40 KRAAFLD
-47 DECASEPDLRAELVS
+47 VECAGEPNLRAELES

-73 FVESFSPAVAPDA
+73 FLESSLPTVAPD
-86 QGAVGALS
+86 GAAGALS

-108 LGEGGMGQVWLAEQF
+108 LGEGGMGQVWLAEQI
-123 SPVRRR
+123 SPVWRR

-140 DEAVAQRFRAEQ
+140 DESVAQRFQAER

-217 HRKAFIHRDLKP
+217 HQKAFIHRDLKP

-249 LAKAIAAK
+249 LAKAIAVK
-257 AIAVKAIAARANDPL
+257 PIAVNAIAAQANDPL

-328 PPHVDELLRRL
+328 QPHMDELLRRM

-349 KLSHDRD
+349 KVNGDRD
-356 TLSATAAARCTG
+356 TSSATAAARCIH
-368 RTELVS
+368 RAELVS

-382 IAMKALERD
+382 IATKALERD
-391 RDRRYGTP
+391 RERRYGTP

-420 SRVYRAR
+420 STAYRVR
-427 KYIRRHRVA
+427 KYIRRHRAA

-447 AAFSVLQG
+447 AVFSVLQAV
-455 LELRRTAQQRDRAT
+455 ELRRTAQQRDRAT

-501 SKDIRTGLGQDPQ
+501 STNIRTGLAQDPR

-539 AKAALEAQLALLG
+539 AKAALQAQLALLG
-552 PENRETLAS
+552 PEDRETLTS

-566 WSESRA
+566 WSESGA

-578 ESQERAV
+578 EPQERAV
-585 LADEQRVLGR
+585 LADEQRILGR
-595 EDPLTLETMIHLA
+595 EDPLTLDTMIHLA
-608 TMLQRRNDYRGEE
+608 TTLQRRSDYRGEE
-621 ALAREVIQISTRP
+621 ELARDVIQISTRR
-634 MAPESVLSLQAR
+634 MAPESVLTLRAR

-656 LRLSD
+656 QRLPD

-666 RQLLDADRRLLGPDH
+666 RQLLDADRRVLGPDH
-681 PDTLKAMSNLG
+681 PDTLMAMSNLG

-699 RRAQA
+699 RRAEA

-748 LDRETWTIRARTL
+748 LDRETWALRARSLT
-761 APDDSRTMWSESS
+761 PDDSRTMWSESS

-792 RAAMAG
+792 REAMTG
-798 LRRVAGAADTD
+798 LRRVAGAADSD
-809 TVDAQTGLAEILN
+809 TVDAQTDLAEILN

-832 LARESLTQAPH
+832 LARESLAQAPH
-843 SRNPLAM
+843 SENPLAT

-863 GNRYPEADKLF
+863 GNRYAEADKLF
-874 RELLEQ
+874 REMLEQ
-880 HSDPDFRSSMWYSYA
+880 HGDPRFRSSMWYSYA
-895 CTAAAAQDTEGA
+895 CTAAAAHDTDSA

-914 ISAGY
+914 VSAGY

-930 LQGMRGN
+930 LQRMRDN
-937 QKFRQLVADLKA
+937 PKFRQLVADLKA
-949 PSTSVVR
+949 PSASVAR

>member
-1 MGCGA
+1 MND
-6 LLVAS
+6 
-11 TSEPCDAMSDARWQ
+11 TRWQ
-25 RLMELLHQAMRLAPA
+25 RLKELLHHAMPLTLA
-40 QRTTFLD
+40 QRAAFLD
-47 DECASEPDLRAELVS
+47 DKCAGEPDLRAELES
-62 LLDENARTRSG
+62 LLDENARMRSG
-73 FVESFSPAVAPDA
+73 FLESSSPVVAEI
-86 QGAVGALS
+86 QGAAGALL

-108 LGEGGMGQVWLAEQF
+108 LGEGGMGQVWLAEQI
-123 SPVRRR
+123 SPVWRR

-140 DEAVAQRFRAEQ
+140 DESVAQRFQAER

-190 EYCDQNKLTIRQR
+190 EYCDRNMLTIRQR

-217 HRKAFIHRDLKP
+217 HQKAFIHRDLKP

-249 LAKAIAAK
+249 LAKAIA
-257 AIAVKAIAARANDPL
+257 VKAIAAKAAIAGHASDPL

-314 LLAGLQPFEIKPRQ
+314 LLTGLQPFEMKPRQ
-328 PPHVDELLRRL
+328 QPQLDELLRRL

-349 KLSHDRD
+349 KVSGDRD
-356 TLSATAAARCTG
+356 TSSATAAARCTH
-368 RTELVS
+368 RAELVS

-391 RDRRYGTP
+391 RERRYGTP

-420 SRVYRAR
+420 STAYRAR

-436 VGVTAGLMVLL
+436 VSVTAGLMVLL
-447 AAFSVLQG
+447 AAFSVLQA

-501 SKDIRTGLGQDPQ
+501 SNEIRTGLGQDPQ
-514 VQAQMMQVMAS
+514 VQAQLMQVMAR

-530 GLYPRAHDL
+530 GLYARAHDL
-539 AKAALEAQLALLG
+539 AQAALEAQLALLG
-552 PENRETLAS
+552 PENRETLTS
-561 RELLA
+561 RELLT
-566 WSESRA
+566 WSESRVGDLA
-572 GNPAAA
+572 TAA
-578 ESQERAV
+578 SHERAV
-585 LADEQRVLGR
+585 LVDEQRILGR

-608 TMLQRRNDYRGEE
+608 TMLQRQNDYRGEE
-621 ALAREVIQISTRP
+621 DLAREVIQISSRR
-634 MAPESVLSLQAR
+634 MAPESLLTLQAR

-656 LRLSD
+656 LRLPE

-681 PDTLKAMSNLG
+681 PATLSAMSNLG
-692 IVINFQG
+692 IVINFQW
-699 RRAQA
+699 RRAEA

-726 LMTRAHL
+726 VMTRAHL
-733 GYLLRSEG
+733 GYLMRGEG

-761 APDDSRTMWSESS
+761 GQDDARTLWSESS
-774 VARDLL
+774 VAGDLL
-780 LEGDLAAAERLE
+780 LEGDFAAAERLE
-792 RAAMAG
+792 REAMAG
-798 LRRVAGAADTD
+798 LRRVAGAANTD
-809 TVDAQTGLAEILN
+809 TVDAQTSLAEILN
-822 REGRWAEAEP
+822 RQGRWAEAEP
-832 LARESLTQAPH
+832 LARESLAQAPH
-843 SRNPLAM
+843 SKNPLAT
-850 ADAMHALGISLAH
+850 ADAMRALGISLAH
-863 GNRYPEADKLF
+863 SHRYAEADKLF
-874 RELLEQ
+874 REMLEQ
-880 HSDPDFRSSMWYSYA
+880 KNDPVYRSSMWYSYA
-895 CTAAAAQDTEGA
+895 CTAAAAQDTDSA

-919 RDLDKLSLDAD
+919 RDLDKLSLDSD
-930 LQGMRGN
+930 LQGVRDN
-937 QKFRQLVADLKA
+937 PNFQRLVTDLKV
-949 PSTSVVR
+949 PSASVVH